1 MKYYLLNKEE
11 VRQNIWVNPMLIR
24 TKCLGKIKK
33 IRTLQKKLDVLMKAV
48 MTDLKNN
55 NAAVTDEKVKLLL
68 DGTTCEEISR
78 NDYNKMYAVPLYD
91 TQEQRISSYVKTK
104 VLKGKLYGNEIILDK
119 D

>member
-1 MKYYLLNKEE
+1 MKYYLLNKED
-11 VRQNIWVNPMLIR
+11 VRQNIWVNPILIR

-33 IRTLQKKLDVLMKAV
+33 VRALQKKLDSLMKTV
-48 MTDLKNN
+48 MKDLKEN
-55 NAAVTDEKVKLLL
+55 NAAITDEKVKLLL

-91 TQEQRISSYVKTK
+91 TQEQRISSYAKTK
-104 VLKGKLYGNEIILDK
+104 VLKGKLYGAEIVLDN